1 METKYP
7 DKIEVRLVDVPLL
20 RCYYSVHMV
29 NQKQDLVYIRYI
41 HILIQDQKKI
51 IMLLFMKIQIT
62 LNYIEMNLN
71 FCGIRM
77 WITKEMLV

>member
-29 NQKQDLVYIRYI
+29 NQKQDLVYIRYYTYSNSRPE
-41 HILIQDQKKI
+41 K
-51 IMLLFMKIQIT
+51 
-62 LNYIEMNLN
+62 NYQATFYENSDYFKLYRDEFEFLWN
-71 FCGIRM
+71 
-77 WITKEMLV
+77 KDVDY